1 VSDPTFLEYVVFF
14 SAAVMILGGAIGV
27 ITLLNPVHA
36 ALGLVLTLFGVAVQ
50 FVAQEAHFL
59 AAVQVIV
66 YAGAIVVL
74 FLFVIAYLGERRT
87 VGAPDRLARWQ
98 FLSWVAVLTLGAL
111 AVIAFF
117 NSDLAGFRDDPR
129 PTGNIGDPDAIGAAF
144 LDRYLIPFEVTSLVL
159 LVAAVGAVLLARRA
173 VQREGGR

>member
-1 VSDPTFLEYVVFF
+1 MGERITFAIAAATALVCSIAVISVRDAFR
-14 SAAVMILGGAIGV
+14 AAVALIGA
-27 ITLLNPVHA
+27 LLS
-36 ALGLVLTLFGVAVQ
+36 VAVIFVLLSAP
-50 FVAQEAHFL
+50 FVAMI
-59 AAVQVIV
+59 QVVV